1 MIREAILYE
10 KLDEA
15 KVRCNLCAHRCKIN
29 PDRQGVCGVRENRNG
44 IFYSLVYGTLIA
56 ENLDPIE
63 KKPFF
68 HVYPASQSYSIAT
81 VGCNF
86 KCEFCQNHDISQM
99 PAATR
104 MIAGEDFLPE
114 EIVARAKKSR
124 ARTIAYTYT
133 EPTVYFELALE
144 TAKIAAENGLANV
157 FVTNGFMTAETIETI
172 APYLAAANVDLKSFR
187 DAFYKKYCG
196 ARLDPVLESLKKMK
210 DLGIWVEITTLLI
223 PGLNDSDEELRD
235 IARFIAG
242 LGRATPWHISR
253 FHPQYKMRNLPVT
266 PLDSLHRAVQ
276 IGRETGLKYVFSG
289 NVPGDDGE
297 NTRCFHCGKLLIERY
312 GFQVV
317 NLNLKDKS
325 CPHCGTG
332 LEGVFS

>member
-266 PLDSLHRAVQ
+266 PLDSLHRAVR
-276 IGRETGLKYVFSG
+276 IGRETGLKYVYSG